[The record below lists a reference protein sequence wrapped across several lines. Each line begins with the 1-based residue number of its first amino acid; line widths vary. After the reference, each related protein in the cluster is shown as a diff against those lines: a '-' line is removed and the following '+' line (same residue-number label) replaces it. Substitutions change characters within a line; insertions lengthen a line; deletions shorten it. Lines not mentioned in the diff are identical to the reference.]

1 VKTDNVYLSIIIP
14 VYNSYNILTKTVETT
29 INALNE
35 NFTDFEIIL
44 VCDGSPDDSWYIM
57 KQLAKKYQNIIVAIN
72 LNKNYGQH
80 SAVLCGIAQAKG
92 KYILTMDDDLQNPPS
107 EIIKLVHKI
116 EEGYDLVFAKFLQ
129 KKHSLSRRLGSKLIG
144 YINKKIFNI
153 PKGIIL
159 TNFRI
164 FTNEVG
170 KLACTYNTSYPYIP
184 GLLLMNASSVGNVLT
199 LHNQRVEGKSNYSFA
214 KIMAL
219 TSRLLFNYS
228 SYPIRVL
235 TVWGFVI
242 AACSFI
248 YGLFII
254 IKGFF
259 LGSQVQ
265 GWTSIIVILSFFNGI
280 LIVMLGI
287 LGVYV
292 VRTLQQV
299 SGKQNYYIKE
309 IING

>member
-1 VKTDNVYLSIIIP
+1 VPYLSIVIP
-14 VYNSYNILTKTVETT
+14 IYNSYNILSKTVENT
-29 INALNE
+29 ISTLRE
-35 NFTDFEIIL
+35 NFSDFEIIL
-44 VCDGSPDDSWYIM
+44 VCDGSPDDSWQLM
-57 KQLAKKYQNIIVAIN
+57 KQLAEKYQNIIISIN

-80 SAVLCGIAQAKG
+80 SAVLCGIAHAKG
-92 KYILTMDDDLQNPPS
+92 KYIITMDDDLQNPPS

-116 EEGYDLVFAKFLQ
+116 DEGYDLVFAKFLQ
-129 KKHSLSRRLGSKLIG
+129 KKHSLTRRLGSKLIG

-153 PKGIIL
+153 PRGIVL

-170 KLACTYNTSYPYIP
+170 KLACSYNTSYPYIP
-184 GLLLMNASSVGNVLT
+184 GLLLMNASRVGNVTT
-199 LHNQRVEGKSNYSFA
+199 LHNQRAEGKSNYSLT

-219 TSRLLFNYS
+219 VSRLLFNYS

-242 AACSFI
+242 ATCSFI

-254 IKGFF
+254 TKGFF
-259 LGSQVQ
+259 FGSQVP

-299 SGKQNYYIKE
+299 SGKQNYHIKE